1 MTPPDR
7 FTRFVGRR
15 RIRLTR
21 RRLLRGTYC
30 CGRGW
35 YTEGERWARR
45 ADETV
50 RRVDPAGR
58 VPLLVELATLWHG
71 LTRYAEAYR
80 CARQAAE
87 SLERVPTGTSRDRAL
102 SDALVLMGDVA
113 RRNARYDEAEIRL
126 CDALALLEETDHVR
140 QATVRLGLGVL
151 GKETGRHEE
160 AAIWYRQALSRLKRH
175 GGNPLMEA
183 DALHNLAG
191 LAHARGAVGGEEH
204 ARAAIEIRRGVLGP
218 AHPQVAGDLA
228 VLGSVLAAEG
238 RHAEAGDAL
247 RRALDIFRDR
257 LGAGHYEVAVCQVNL
272 AHLDALQGR
281 AEEAERRYREALS
294 IKRLVLGDGHPEV
307 ERLAGMMGP
316 TTEGT

>member
-1 MTPPDR
+1 MTPTER
-7 FTRFVGRR
+7 LTRLVGHR
-15 RIRLTR
+15 RIRVIR
-21 RRLLRGTYC
+21 RCLLRGAYC
-30 CGRGW
+30 RERGW
-35 YTEGERWARR
+35 YAEGERWARR

-50 RRVDPAGR
+50 RRTDPAGR

-71 LTRYAEAYR
+71 LTRYEEAYR
-80 CARQAAE
+80 CARRAVE
-87 SLERVPTGTSRDRAL
+87 SLTPAPAEARRDRAL
-102 SDALVLMGDVA
+102 ADALVLMGDVA
-113 RRNARYDEAEIRL
+113 RRRARYDEAETRL
-126 CDALALLEETDHVR
+126 CDALALLEEADHLR

-160 AAIWYRQALSRLKRH
+160 AAVWYRQALSRLKRH
-175 GGNPLMEA
+175 GGSPLMEA

-238 RHAEAGDAL
+238 RHAEAEDAL

-272 AHLDALQGR
+272 ARLDALQGR
-281 AEEAERRYREALS
+281 AEEAERRYREALA
-294 IKRLVLGDGHPEV
+294 IKRRVLGDDHPEV
-307 ERLAGMMGP
+307 ERLAAAVGATP
-316 TTEGT
+316 EGT